1 MTYKDNTPMIQGM
14 RKFQRKRYTAC
25 PRKPFGIET
34 KQHLVPDYA
43 FTKKF

>member
-1 MTYKDNTPMIQGM
+1 MTQGT

-25 PRKPFGIET
+25 PRKPFRRET

-43 FTKKF
+43 VAKNL